1 MNRLSIQER
10 ARIIQCLVEGNS
22 MRATSRMCDVSI
34 NTVSKLLL
42 DVGSA
47 CWVYQD
53 RVMRDLPCTKIQC
66 DEIWSF
72 CYSKEKN
79 VPASRKGEYGI
90 GDVWTWTAICADTKL
105 VPVFMVGKRTY
116 EAAQYFIQELAHRI
130 HHRIQLTTDGHKV
143 YLRAVEAAFGSEI
156 DYAMLVKLYGNEGG
170 KSEERKYSP
179 GECCGTIKGTVCG
192 NPDVKHVSTSYVE
205 RQNLTMR
212 MGMRRFTRLT
222 NGFSKKIQNLE
233 CAVALHFIPG
243 SLCERSDLFERPNV
257 IRDLGFHRG
266 SNAQRFMNAPEVVVL
281 GSIAED
287 FGPRWRKS
295 CCSKFQQEPLLS
307 P

>member
-1 MNRLSIQER
+1 VAVNRLSIQER

-42 DVGSA
+42 DVGAA

-53 RVMRDLPCTKIQC
+53 KVMRDLPCTKIQC

-79 VPASRKGEYGI
+79 VPESRKGEYGI

-116 EAAQYFIQELAHRI
+116 ETAQYFIQELAHRI

-156 DYAMLVKLYGNEGG
+156 DYAMLVKLYGGASG
-170 KSEERKYSP
+170 VSEERKYSP
-179 GECCGTIKGTVCG
+179 GECCGTIKGAVCG
-192 NPDVKHVSTSYVE
+192 NPDEKHVSTSYVE

-233 CAVALHFIPG
+233 CAVALHFMYYNFGRIHKTLRVTPAMEAKIADHVW
-243 SLCERSDLFERPNV
+243 SLEE
-257 IRDLGFHRG
+257 
-266 SNAQRFMNAPEVVVL
+266 
-281 GSIAED
+281 IAA
-287 FGPRWRKS
+287 
-295 CCSKFQQEPLLS
+295 LAA
-307 P
+307 